1 MKRYLFIFTLG
12 PVQYFIAQARKTQD
26 LYAGSFLLSYL
37 IDSTMKNLNAQLNSG
52 EFIFPH
58 KAIKSKPNRFIATIE
73 SDDIAEIGK
82 ELKEYVRNEFQ
93 QITNNVLGNLDLD
106 APDGFESQ
114 VKTHLQ
120 VYWVAIPLE
129 ERNYADTYK
138 ELESYLGAIKNVRDF
153 LQLKETGRKCSL
165 CGERNVLFYRLTDE
179 ERKSGGLK
187 VRPDGLLKK
196 LYVKEKE
203 VVFFEPQEERD
214 NLKIQKGEGLC
225 AVCFTK
231 RFADKYFTSGYVRNY
246 PSTAKV
252 ALTHSLNKLDSGL
265 LDEYRIIFGKN
276 FDAELYYEDN
286 LTKRYFEKY
295 NHPVEKLEEAKAKLV
310 EIHKIANEKGLKF
323 CKYYAILMLDG
334 DSMGRWISGEFLEKK
349 TELKEFHKKLT
360 KELGSYA
367 ECVDGE
373 KSENGIIKE
382 PRGKLVYAGGDD
394 VLAFVN
400 LNHLLPVMKELRTN
414 FPVFEEFGFEIKD
427 NKKSSASAGIAI
439 AHYKTPLSEVLKWA
453 RKMEKEAKTIDDDK
467 DAFAIAVLKRSGE
480 IRKAVFKWQYGTSSV
495 IEILENLIMSLKQ
508 DEHTKQ
514 RNFSN
519 TFIKILG
526 VEFRRLMNEKGKYKN
541 NLLIKT
547 EMKRLIGRSCMMTR
561 KQDETKEEFLQRK
574 KRAIDDL
581 TEKLDRLHTKSK
593 SLDNFLSALDIA
605 DFIEREALND
615 NKN

>member
-1 MKRYLFIFTLG
+1 MTEYLFLFTIG
-12 PVQYFIAQARKTQD
+12 PVQSYIAQARKTQD

-120 VYWVAIPLE
+120 VYWVAIPLK

-165 CGERNVLFYRLTDE
+165 CGERNVLFYRGRKRAYTTDHAI
-179 ERKSGGLK
+179 SL
-187 VRPDGLLKK
+187 DGQPPK
-196 LYVKEKE
+196 YI
-203 VVFFEPQEERD
+203 QE
-214 NLKIQKGEGLC
+214 GEGLC

-231 RFADKYFTSGYVRNY
+231 RFADKYFKSGYVRNY

-252 ALTHSLNKLDSGL
+252 ALMYSLNKLDSGL
-265 LDEYRIIFGKN
+265 LDEYKVIFGNN
-276 FDAELYYEDN
+276 FDTELYYEDN
-286 LTKRYFEKY
+286 LTKKYFEKY
-295 NHPVEKLEEAKAKLV
+295 KYPVEKLEEAKAKLE
-310 EIHKIANEKGLKF
+310 EIHKIAKEKGLKF

-334 DSMGRWISGEFLEKK
+334 DSMGRWLSGEFLEKK

-360 KELGSYA
+360 KELGTYA

-414 FPVFEEFGFEIKD
+414 FPVFEEFGFGIKD
-427 NKKSSASAGIAI
+427 NKKSSASVGIAI

-453 RKMEKEAKTIDDDK
+453 RKMEKEAKSIDDDK

-561 KQDETKEEFLQRK
+561 KQDERKEEFLQRK